1 MIWTVGCILLV
12 VVWETFHLA
21 EAVCGTSQ
29 PRILYSRDYLLKFD
43 QPANSRPPPDL
54 IFPNIADT
62 KWQYGTSGSS
72 TNAQRRRTR
81 KRGRRGGL
89 RERARRPLSRVPL
102 PSIILANMQSLRN
115 KSDELQAHVRHQ
127 HEFKEACIL
136 ALTETWLGEMD
147 SDAGIALD
155 GFSAPFRMDRVA
167 ANTGKSRGGGRGKV
181 ETRQVKAW
189 SEEATLALQGCLD
202 CTLWEEFVNSSR
214 DIDELTEVVSSALE
228 VRISDLEARY
238 RTTPSPVV
246 CAGRPEVA
254 LVNRPLVDPEQ
265 PGSHGE
271 WVTVRGKRSGNP
283 LKPTAH
289 HQPIHVSNTFS
300 PLSDAPAEEQ
310 TLVIGSSIV
319 RNVKLA
325 KPAAKVKCIPGARAG
340 DVESYLKLL
349 AKDKRKYHKIVI
361 HVGGNDSRLRQ
372 SEVTKINVES
382 VCRYAK
388 TMSDTVVFSGPLPNV
403 TSDVMYSRMA
413 SFHRWLSRWCPANHV
428 LMDPGG
434 ASMVL
439 LDCHC

>member
-1 MIWTVGCILLV
+1 MTPSASTDNPLL
-12 VVWETFHLA
+12 
-21 EAVCGTSQ
+21 
-29 PRILYSRDYLLKFD
+29 R
-43 QPANSRPPPDL
+43 
-54 IFPNIADT
+54 
-62 KWQYGTSGSS
+62 
-72 TNAQRRRTR
+72 
-81 KRGRRGGL
+81 
-89 RERARRPLSRVPL
+89 
-102 PSIILANMQSLRN
+102 
-115 KSDELQAHVRHQ
+115 
-127 HEFKEACIL
+127 
-136 ALTETWLGEMD
+136 
-147 SDAGIALD
+147 
-155 GFSAPFRMDRVA
+155 
-167 ANTGKSRGGGRGKV
+167 
-181 ETRQVKAW
+181 
-189 SEEATLALQGCLD
+189 
-202 CTLWEEFVNSSR
+202 
-214 DIDELTEVVSSALE
+214 ALE

-246 CAGRPEVA
+246 CAGRPAVA
-254 LVNRPLVDPEQ
+254 LVSRPPVDPEQ

-325 KPAAKVKCIPGARAG
+325 KPAAIVKCIPGARAG

-413 SFHRWLSRWCPANHV
+413 SFHRWLSSVSQPDLEIELADIADKDLWVSKFQRLTADLEDVARQKAMLAQNH
-428 LMDPGG
+428 
-434 ASMVL
+434 
-439 LDCHC
+439 